1 MKYVNLN
8 YLKELS
14 RNNNAFVVKIINGFM
29 DQVSDAIPDM
39 EQQVAGKDWEG
50 LYSLLHR
57 LKPSLE
63 IMGVHALKS
72 TIVAIEDSIST
83 ETNMNSIYESI
94 EKIKDTL
101 KDVVVELEVEKE
113 KLTNELSFH
122 KKELQV

>member
-1 MKYVNLN
+1 
-8 YLKELS
+8 
-14 RNNNAFVVKIINGFM
+14 
-29 DQVSDAIPDM
+29 
-39 EQQVAGKDWEG
+39 

-63 IMGVHALKS
+63 IMGVHVLKS

-83 ETNMNSIYESI
+83 ETNMDSIYASI

-101 KDVVVELEVEKE
+101 KDVVVELEVERE
-113 KLTNELSFH
+113 ILTNELAFH